1 LSFISKKFRFT
12 RKAQA
17 ARSAREENRD
27 FPLKALFAFRGKSS
41 FSQRASRWS
50 WTNRKA
56 QAARSAR
63 EENRKFPKKAPF
75 AFMGNLSFSQRAS
88 RWS

>member
-1 LSFISKKFRFT
+1 VK

-27 FPLKALFAFRGKSS
+27 FPQKALFAFRGKSS

-50 WTNRKA
+50 WTEK
-56 QAARSAR
+56 SASGL
-63 EENRKFPKKAPF
+63 NNSLKLDKKMA
-75 AFMGNLSFSQRAS
+75 LT
-88 RWS
+88 